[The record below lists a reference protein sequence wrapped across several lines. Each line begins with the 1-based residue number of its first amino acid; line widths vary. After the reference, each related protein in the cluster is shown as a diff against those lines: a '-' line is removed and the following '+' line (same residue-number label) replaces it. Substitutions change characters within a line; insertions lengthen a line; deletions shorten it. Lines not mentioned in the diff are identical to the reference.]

1 MHIPSLFTR
10 LAALAAAPRLRRPLR
25 VLAWTAVALYFT
37 LALLV
42 IVLRHFV
49 LPGVDEY
56 RGDIERNLS
65 QALARPVA
73 IRSIDA
79 HWRRIWP
86 NLHIHGLEILDTEGR
101 SALTF
106 DEVEVDIAWS
116 SLWRLAPH
124 FARLEIKAPRLDL
137 RRDASGKLFV
147 AGLEVATD
155 DNSGSGFL
163 DWLQS
168 QDRIVVRDAT
178 VTWNDDL
185 RHAPP
190 LALAHV
196 NFDLRNGGSRHR
208 FGLTAEPPLAL
219 ATRLD
224 IRGDFRGDGLDAL
237 DTWKGEAYVELD
249 YADLSG
255 WRAWVDYPIDLPHGN
270 GGMRLWL
277 AFDHQSVT
285 GATADVRL
293 GRTIARLAPKLPML
307 DMERLE
313 GRLTVKRLGDGYSF
327 QTRHLALA
335 TRDGI
340 RIEPSDIDLR
350 WQPATESAAAHG
362 EASANGVD
370 VGALAALASY
380 LPLDEGVR
388 KELVDYG
395 PRGRLHD
402 LQLAWTGEPGALAT
416 YRVKGRFE
424 DLSLHAQGAVP
435 GFSGL
440 DGRIDGNE
448 KGGTLKLATRNAMIE
463 LPAIFEQPTVELAAL
478 DASADW
484 TVREGLV
491 EVRLPQATFQNA
503 DAAGEASG
511 LYRSTGSGPGEIDL
525 SAKLSRADGA
535 SVWRYM
541 PLVVGKDVR
550 EWLHESI
557 SGGAA
562 TASLRLKGDLAHF
575 PFTDGSGIFE
585 VKGLF
590 QGATLRYVV
599 DWPAFEDVSGSLQF
613 VGAGM
618 LIHAQ
623 RAKLWNVQLN
633 DVKAGIANLDAQDVD
648 MAITGSARGPTAD
661 FLRFID
667 ESPVSG
673 YIDHVTDGMKAGG
686 NGELHLRLDMPLR
699 HIDNTRVD
707 GRYRLMANDLVYDS
721 DLPPASEINGELRF
735 TEKGLEAKKIRG
747 VVLGAPAFVDIGT
760 EDGHVALQ
768 ASGSA
773 SVAAL
778 RQRYGYPVFEHLAGS
793 TPWSASVRVKKRAAE
808 VRVESSL
815 QGISSSLPD
824 PFNKTAGDAMPL
836 TLAYGPASEPSPAR
850 DKRSVAD
857 KSVASRYQLDVS
869 LGDALRAQLVRR
881 ADAGRSVVERGVIA
895 VSRPDA
901 RLPDRGVLLAA
912 GATRLDADFWRR
924 MAGGGSGAA
933 TNGNGGG
940 GVPVSQVDL
949 RADELRVFGRPIHA
963 LQLTGALEGD
973 TWKMDV
979 KSREATGR
987 LEWTSRGN
995 TDRLLGRLARLDV
1008 PENDAPTS
1016 TSPTV
1021 DSTDRL
1027 PAIDL
1032 TVDRFLVH
1040 GREMGELRLDAENL
1054 AGVWKTR
1061 FRLKNEDG
1069 DLDGTGRWQ
1078 MPQPGIAANTA
1089 IDFTLNANSVE
1100 RTLDRLG
1107 YVGAMR
1113 RGTATLSGALAWAG
1127 APTSIDYPSLNGKL
1141 TLEARRGQFRK
1152 LDPGVGR
1159 LLGILSLQS
1168 LPRRISL
1175 DFRDIFSEGFAYDS
1189 IDGHMAINRGVIET
1203 SDLEIDGP
1211 AATVLMNGTV
1221 NVVNETQDLKVRVQP
1236 TFGET
1241 VATGVLL
1248 INPVVG
1254 ATAWVMNKVFG
1265 NPLDKVFA
1273 FDYAVTGSWVDPKV
1287 EKVAAQGPGLTQRP
1301 DAVAP

>member
-10 LAALAAAPRLRRPLR
+10 LAALIAAPRLRRPLR
-25 VLAWTAVALYFT
+25 VLAWTAVGLYF
-37 LALLV
+37 AIGLLV
-42 IVLRHFV
+42 VVLRHFV

-56 RGDIERNLS
+56 RGDIERSLS

-73 IRSIDA
+73 IRAIDA
-79 HWRRIWP
+79 HWRHIWP
-86 NLHIHGLEILDTEGR
+86 NLRIHGLEILDTEGR
-101 SALTF
+101 VALGF

-116 SLWRLAPH
+116 SLWHLSPH
-124 FARLEIKAPRLDL
+124 FARLEIKSPRLDL
-137 RRDASGKLFV
+137 RRDANGKLFV
-147 AGLEVATD
+147 AGLEVGAD

-208 FGLTAEPPLAL
+208 FGLTAEPPQAL
-219 ATRLD
+219 AARLD
-224 IRGDFRGDGLDAL
+224 IRGDFRGDDLDAL
-237 DTWKGEAYVELD
+237 DTWKGETYAELD

-255 WRAWVDYPIDLPHGN
+255 WRPWVDYPIELPHGN

-277 AFDHQSVT
+277 EFDRKTVT
-285 GATADVRL
+285 AATADVRL
-293 GRTIARLAPKLPML
+293 GRTIARLAPDLPML

-313 GRLTVKRLGDGYSF
+313 GRLAVKRLGDGYSF

-340 RIEPSDIDLR
+340 SVEPSDIDLR
-350 WQPATESAAAHG
+350 WQPATELDVAHG

-370 VGALAALASY
+370 IGALAALASY
-380 LPLDEGVR
+380 LPLDGAVR
-388 KELVDYG
+388 KELVDQG
-395 PRGRLHD
+395 PRGRLHN
-402 LQLAWTGEPGALAT
+402 LQLAWTGEPDALTT

-424 DLSLHAQGAVP
+424 DLSLNAQGVVP

-440 DGRIDGNE
+440 DGSIDGNE
-448 KGGTLKLATRNAMIE
+448 KGGTLKLATRDAKIE
-463 LPAIFEQPTVELAAL
+463 LPAVFEQSTVELAVL
-478 DASADW
+478 DASTDW
-484 TVREGLV
+484 TVRAGVV
-491 EVRLPQATFQNA
+491 EVHLQQATFQNA

-511 LYRSTGSGPGEIDL
+511 VYRGTGSGPGEIDL
-525 SAKLSRADGA
+525 SAKLTRADGG

-541 PLVVGKDVR
+541 PLVVGQNVR
-550 EWLHESI
+550 EWLHDSI

-562 TASLRLKGDLAHF
+562 TASLRLKGDLARF
-575 PFTDGSGIFE
+575 PFIDGAGIFE

-590 QGATLRYVV
+590 QGAALRYVA
-599 DWPAFEDVSGSLQF
+599 DWPAFEEVAGDLQF
-613 VGAGM
+613 VGASM

-633 DVKAGIANLDAQDVD
+633 DVKAEIANLDAPDVQ
-648 MAITGSARGPTAD
+648 MVITGSAKGPTTD

-667 ESPVSG
+667 DSPVSG

-686 NGELHLRLDMPLR
+686 NGELHLRLDMPLQ
-699 HIDNTRVD
+699 HIDTTRVD
-707 GRYRLMANDLVYDS
+707 GRYRFVANDLVYDS

-735 TEKGLEAKKIRG
+735 TDKGLEAKKIRG
-747 VVLGAPAFVDIGT
+747 VVLGAPAVVDIGT

-773 SVAAL
+773 SVVAL
-778 RQRYGYPVFEHLAGS
+778 RQRYGYPVIEHLAGS
-793 TPWSASVRVKKRAAE
+793 TPWSATVRVKKRAAE

-815 QGISSSLPD
+815 LGISSSLPE

-836 TLAYGPASEPSPAR
+836 TLVYAPASEPSPPR
-850 DKRSVAD
+850 DKRLAAD
-857 KSVASRYQLDVS
+857 KPAASRYQLDVS
-869 LGDALRAQLVRR
+869 LGNALRAQLVRR

-895 VSRPDA
+895 VGRPDA
-901 RLPDRGVLLAA
+901 RPPDRGVLLAA
-912 GATRLDADFWRR
+912 STPRLDADFWRR
-924 MAGGGSGAA
+924 MAGDGSGAA
-933 TNGNGGG
+933 TTSNGGG
-940 GVPVSQVDL
+940 GLQVSQIDV
-949 RADELRVFGRPIHA
+949 RTDELHAFGRPIHA

-987 LEWTSRGN
+987 LEWTSRAN

-1008 PENDAPTS
+1008 PESDATKPESAVVES
-1016 TSPTV
+1016 TE
-1021 DSTDRL
+1021 RL

-1032 TVDRFLVH
+1032 TVDHFLLH
-1040 GREMGELRLDAENL
+1040 GREMGELRLDAENS
-1054 AGVWKTR
+1054 AGVWNTR
-1061 FRLKNEDG
+1061 FHLKNDDG
-1069 DLDGTGRWQ
+1069 LLDGTGRWQ
-1078 MPQPGIAANTA
+1078 MPQPAIAAKTA

-1100 RTLDRLG
+1100 RTLERLG
-1107 YVGAMR
+1107 YADSVR
-1113 RGTATLSGALAWAG
+1113 RGTASLSGSLAWTG

-1175 DFRDIFSEGFAYDS
+1175 DFRDIFSEGFAFDS
-1189 IDGHMAINRGVIET
+1189 IDGHMAISHGVIET

-1211 AATVLMNGTV
+1211 AATVMMNGTV

-1273 FDYAVTGSWVDPKV
+1273 FDYSVTGSWVDPKV
-1287 EKVAAQGPGLTQRP
+1287 EKVAAQGPGLTQP
-1301 DAVAP
+1301 GAITP

>member
-25 VLAWTAVALYFT
+25 VLAWTAVALYFA

-86 NLHIHGLEILDTEGR
+86 NLRIHGLEILDTEGR
-101 SALTF
+101 PALTF

-124 FARLEIKAPRLDL
+124 FARLEIKSPRLDL
-137 RRDASGKLFV
+137 RRDANGKLFV

-155 DNSGSGFL
+155 DDSGSGFL

-190 LALAHV
+190 LALTRV

-208 FGLTAEPPLAL
+208 FGLTAEPPQAL

-224 IRGDFRGDGLDAL
+224 IRGDFRGDGLAEI
-237 DTWKGEAYVELD
+237 DTWKGETYTELD

-270 GGMRLWL
+270 GGVRLWL
-277 AFDHQSVT
+277 DFDHKAVT
-285 GATADVRL
+285 GATANVRL
-293 GRTIARLAPKLPML
+293 GRTIVRLAPKLPML
-307 DMERLE
+307 DMERFE
-313 GRLTVKRLGDGYSF
+313 GRLTVKRTGDGFSF
-327 QTRHLALA
+327 QARHLAL
-335 TRDGI
+335 TTVNGI
-340 RIEPSDIDLR
+340 RVAPSDIDLR
-350 WQPATESAAAHG
+350 WQPSTESDVARG
-362 EASANGVD
+362 EASANELD
-370 VGALAALASY
+370 VGALAALAAY
-380 LPLDEGVR
+380 LPFDDGLRE
-388 KELVDYG
+388 KLADYG

-402 LQLAWTGEPGALAT
+402 LQLAWSGEAGTLAT

-424 DLSLHAQGAVP
+424 DLGLRAQGVAP

-448 KGGTLKLATRNAMIE
+448 KGGTLKLATRGAEIE
-463 LPAIFEQPTVELAAL
+463 LPAVFEQSTVALAAL
-478 DASADW
+478 NASADW
-484 TVREGLV
+484 TVREGVVDVHLQ
-491 EVRLPQATFQNA
+491 QATFQND

-511 LYRSTGSGPGEIDL
+511 RYRSTGSALGEIDL
-525 SAKLSRADGA
+525 SAKLGRANGGA
-535 SVWRYM
+535 VWRYM

-550 EWLHESI
+550 EWLHDSI
-557 SGGAA
+557 IGGAA
-562 TASLRLKGDLAHF
+562 TATLRLKGDLDRF
-575 PFTDGSGIFE
+575 PFSDGSGIFE

-590 QGATLRYVV
+590 QGATLRYVS
-599 DWPAFEDVSGSLQF
+599 DWPAFEDVTGELQF

-633 DVKAGIANLDAQDVD
+633 DVKAEIADLGVPDVQ
-648 MAITGSARGPTAD
+648 MVITGNARGPTAD

-667 ESPVSG
+667 DSPVSG
-673 YIDHVTDGMKAGG
+673 YIDNVTEGMKAGG
-686 NGELHLRLDMPLR
+686 SGELRLRLDMPLQQ
-699 HIDNTRVD
+699 IDNTKVD
-707 GRYRLMANDLVYDS
+707 GRYRFMGNDLVYDS
-721 DLPPASEINGELRF
+721 DLPPASDINGELRF
-735 TEKGLEAKKIRG
+735 TDKGLEAKKIRG
-747 VVLGAPAFVDIGT
+747 VMLGAPAVVDIGT
-760 EDGHVALQ
+760 EGGHVALQ

-773 SVAAL
+773 SVSAL

-793 TPWSASVRVKKRAAE
+793 TPWNATIRVKKRAAE

-815 QGISSSLPD
+815 QGISSSLPE
-824 PFNKTAGDAMPL
+824 PFNKTAGDTMPL
-836 TLAYGPASEPSPAR
+836 TLIYSPVPEPPLAK
-850 DKRSVAD
+850 DKRSLPE
-857 KSVASRYQLDVS
+857 KSAAGRYQFDVS
-869 LGDALRAQLVRR
+869 LGNALRAQLVRR
-881 ADAGRSVVERGVIA
+881 SDAGRSLVERGVIA
-895 VSRPDA
+895 IGRPDA

-912 GATRLDADFWRR
+912 SATRLDADFWRR
-924 MAGGGSGAA
+924 MVGGNGAS
-933 TNGNGGG
+933 TNGNEGG
-940 GVPVSQVDL
+940 GVPVSQIDL
-949 RADELRVFGRPIHA
+949 RTDELRAFGRPIHA
-963 LQLTGALEGD
+963 LQLTGSLEGD
-973 TWKMDV
+973 TWRMDV

-995 TDRLLGRLARLDV
+995 ADRLMGRLTRLDV

-1016 TSPTV
+1016 TSATV
-1021 DSTDRL
+1021 DSTERL

-1032 TVDRFLVH
+1032 AVDHLLVH
-1040 GREMGELRLDAENL
+1040 GREMGELRLDAENS
-1054 AGVWKTR
+1054 AGVWNTR

-1069 DLDGTGRWQ
+1069 NLEGTGRWQ
-1078 MPQPGIAANTA
+1078 MPQPAVAATTA
-1089 IDFTLNANSVE
+1089 FDFTLNANSVE
-1100 RTLDRLG
+1100 RTLERMG
-1107 YVGAMR
+1107 YADAVR
-1113 RGTATLSGALAWAG
+1113 RGTATLSGTLAWGG
-1127 APTSIDYPSLNGKL
+1127 APTSIDYASLSGKL

-1175 DFRDIFSEGFAYDS
+1175 DFRDIFSEGFAFDS
-1189 IDGHMAINRGVIET
+1189 IDGHMAITRGVIET

-1211 AATVLMNGTV
+1211 SATVLMNGSV
-1221 NVVNETQDLKVRVQP
+1221 NVVRETQDLKVRVQP

-1301 DAVAP
+1301 DAIAP